1 MKILAEAT
9 GVCVNLTLKDISVE
23 NAKEGTTTF
32 LSVKVSKTTFLSAL
46 IFAYTIAR
54 VLLWLLTIAVPVGYG
69 IKFVL
74 SSTYHQ
80 SAHAPL
86 VVMDHVMSWVIAS
99 VMLVML
105 ETNAIDVQTVIMDF
119 RIAEVSD
126 YI

>member
-9 GVCVNLTLKDISVE
+9 GVCVNPTLKDISVE

-46 IFAYTIAR
+46 IFYY
-54 VLLWLLTIAVPVGYG
+54 TIAVPVGYRLR

-80 SAHAPL
+80 SVHAPL

-105 ETNAIDVQTVIMDF
+105 EANATDVQTVIMDF
-119 RIAEVSD
+119 RIAEVND

>member
-9 GVCVNLTLKDISVE
+9 GVCVNPTLKDISVE

-32 LSVKVSKTTFLSAL
+32 LSVKVSKTAFLSAL
-46 IFAYTIAR
+46 IFDY
-54 VLLWLLTIAVPVGYG
+54 TIAVPVGYR

-74 SSTYHQ
+74 SSTYYQ

-86 VVMDHVMSWVIAS
+86 VVMDHAMSWVIAS

-105 ETNAIDVQTVIMDF
+105 EANATDVQTVIMDF
-119 RIAEVSD
+119 RVAEVSD

>member
-32 LSVKVSKTTFLSAL
+32 LFVKVSKTTFLSAL

-54 VLLWLLTIAVPVGYG
+54 ILLWLLTIAVPVGYG

-80 SAHAPL
+80 SAHAPV

-105 ETNAIDVQTVIMDF
+105 EANAIDVQTVIMDF